1 MVRVH
6 NGPFFISSNAELVF
20 DDLIARGKQIET
32 AKRWRALVQRVEACC
47 GIKNSYDRA
56 DVIKFIAEL
65 RKEGM
70 KQNSINARLKALR
83 LLCQIQNWDGGFPR
97 LVMPKVKNSEVN
109 RPLFTTDQVVHIITR
124 AKDVC
129 NERELAFLAAASVY
143 GLRREEI
150 GTLEVRDGVVNVNT
164 AKGGEV
170 TFQIVPD
177 AIKDYI
183 KGYRGSKD
191 VRYMTRVFQNII
203 SKVGLEVNRGYGWHS
218 IRRALATELALRN
231 VSAINI
237 LRFMRWSYAG
247 LQGELGMLA
256 IYAQRNQAEIDKCIF
271 RVHPFLSAWSANA

>member
-1 MVRVH
+1 VK
-6 NGPFFISSNAELVF
+6 
-20 DDLIARGKQIET
+20 D
-32 AKRWRALVQRVEACC
+32 
-47 GIKNSYDRA
+47 SYDRA
-56 DVIKFIAEL
+56 DVVKFVAEL
-65 RKEGM
+65 RQDGM

-97 LVMPKVKNSEVN
+97 LAMPKVKNSEVS
-109 RPLFTTDQVVHIITR
+109 RPFFTMDEVVHIISR

-129 NERELAFLAAASVY
+129 SERELSFLAAASVY

-150 GTLEVRDGVVNVNT
+150 GTLEVRDGVVKVNA

-170 TFQIVPD
+170 TFQIIPD
-177 AIKDYI
+177 AIKGYM
-183 KGYRGSKD
+183 KGYRACRD
-191 VRYMTRVFQNII
+191 VRYMTRVFQRVM

-237 LRFMRWSYAG
+237 LRFMRWSYAS
-247 LQGELGMLA
+247 LQGEFGMLA

-271 RVHPFLSAWSANA
+271 RVHPFLSAWLENV